1 MKMIDSCP
9 YERHEAI
16 LRQFPGLYQHLM
28 EREIILTLLKH
39 FTIIGNGRRTGP
51 IINKDAR

>member
-16 LRQFPGLYQHLM
+16 LRQFLGLYQHLM

-39 FTIIGNGRRTGP
+39 FTIIGNGRHTGL